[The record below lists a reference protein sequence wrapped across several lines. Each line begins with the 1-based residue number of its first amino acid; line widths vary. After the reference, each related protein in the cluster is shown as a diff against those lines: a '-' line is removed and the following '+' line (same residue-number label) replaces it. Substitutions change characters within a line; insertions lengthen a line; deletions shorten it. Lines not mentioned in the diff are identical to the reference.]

1 VTTIFALSSGRPPA
15 GIAVVRISGPAAFA
29 ALEALSGKASPAPRR
44 LVRRLLIDPRDASLL
59 DEAMVAGF
67 TGPASSTGDDL
78 VELHLHGGVAV
89 VAAVIAVLGTLS
101 GLELAKPGAFTR
113 RAFDNGKLDLSQV
126 EGLADLIDADTE
138 AQRRHALDHA
148 GGLLRERVGAWRAT
162 LIAVRADLEASL
174 DFAEEDDVPVGIA
187 LPGRRQLD
195 VLVAQFSEAIADASR
210 GERLRDGLTVAVTGP
225 VNAGK
230 SSLVNAIA
238 QREVAI
244 VTKYPGTTRDV
255 LEVRLDL
262 AGVAVTL
269 LDTAGLRETAD
280 PVEAEGIRRAI
291 DRAEKADLVIVLGGA
306 STVEG
311 QLSVVG
317 MADLSPGGAG
327 WRDDVLHL
335 SAKTRDGVDL
345 LLDWLTAWAIRTA
358 RPGEPAVITRERQ
371 RVALAAAEAELIAGL
386 AAHDAILAAEHLRRA
401 TTGLDAIIGVV
412 TNDDILDAIFGRFC
426 LGK

>member
-1 VTTIFALSSGRPPA
+1 
-15 GIAVVRISGPAAFA
+15 
-29 ALEALSGKASPAPRR
+29 
-44 LVRRLLIDPRDASLL
+44 
-59 DEAMVAGF
+59 
-67 TGPASSTGDDL
+67 
-78 VELHLHGGVAV
+78 

-138 AQRRHALDHA
+138 VQRRHALDHA

-162 LIAVRADLEASL
+162 LIAMRADLEASL
-174 DFAEEDDVPVGIA
+174 DFAEEDDVPVGMT
-187 LPGRRQLD
+187 LPGRKQLD

-345 LLDWLTAWAIRTA
+345 LLDWLTAWVIRTA